1 MVALQLVRAAA
12 ARMPVLAVQEAVAED
27 DDRAVVVAVQ
37 RNPDLAAVARRR

>member
-1 MVALQLVRAAA
+1 MALQPVRAA

-37 RNPDLAAVARRR
+37 HNPDLAAVARRR